1 VTKRNSKHA
10 TPEDDGGASER
21 AQAAKGQRARR
32 GAVASVLLAVGALV
46 AVNLVAS
53 RVPARV
59 DLTGDHIYTLSASSR
74 ELVHALPDY
83 LTVKAYVS
91 KDLPPELATVSRY
104 LRELL
109 DEYRA
114 SSAGMLRFEVHD
126 PAADPRSE
134 EQATRCRIQK
144 TALETRRAQKVEVGQ
159 YYLGLCL
166 WYDGRS
172 RALAPIDRG
181 AGLEYQVSALI
192 KAMSQPK
199 RKVAFTAGHGERDLG
214 DGYSFVKRGLE
225 REVEIVTLD
234 PSAGDIG
241 DDVDALVVA
250 GPRRAFD
257 EPARRRIDAFVM
269 KGKAALFLI
278 DGMAVDPDRRSG
290 KDRLRSGSP
299 IDTGLDPLLA
309 AYGFRI
315 GRDFVFDR
323 LNVPGPVDS
332 PGGPLFANL
341 PAFVGVRSSQMP
353 DRDLAVLAGVEMMV
367 FPFASSVDLVGPLA
381 GGAPRDGRLWTLARS
396 SRRAWRQTAPF
407 DASPPTPGVPADA
420 GAPEAGPFALAYAY
434 QGTVPSAYPGG
445 AAAPASRRP
454 VRMLVIGDSDLVSD
468 LYMELLRAFPIYAGG
483 AQMLFNAIDW
493 ALEDDALTA
502 LRANV
507 LKTRPIETDDPSGEA
522 ATKWGNVAGVP
533 LAFCAAGILRWQWRR
548 ARRRRQ
554 RLGPA

>member
-1 VTKRNSKHA
+1 
-10 TPEDDGGASER
+10 
-21 AQAAKGQRARR
+21 
-32 GAVASVLLAVGALV
+32 
-46 AVNLVAS
+46 
-53 RVPARV
+53 
-59 DLTGDHIYTLSASSR
+59 
-74 ELVHALPDY
+74 
-83 LTVKAYVS
+83 
-91 KDLPPELATVSRY
+91 
-104 LRELL
+104 
-109 DEYRA
+109 
-114 SSAGMLRFEVHD
+114 
-126 PAADPRSE
+126 
-134 EQATRCRIQK
+134 
-144 TALETRRAQKVEVGQ
+144 
-159 YYLGLCL
+159 
-166 WYDGRS
+166 
-172 RALAPIDRG
+172 
-181 AGLEYQVSALI
+181 
-192 KAMSQPK
+192 
-199 RKVAFTAGHGERDLG
+199 
-214 DGYSFVKRGLE
+214 
-225 REVEIVTLD
+225 
-234 PSAGDIG
+234 
-241 DDVDALVVA
+241 
-250 GPRRAFD
+250 
-257 EPARRRIDAFVM
+257 
-269 KGKAALFLI
+269 
-278 DGMAVDPDRRSG
+278 
-290 KDRLRSGSP
+290 
-299 IDTGLDPLLA
+299 
-309 AYGFRI
+309 
-315 GRDFVFDR
+315 
-323 LNVPGPVDS
+323 
-332 PGGPLFANL
+332 
-341 PAFVGVRSSQMP
+341 
-353 DRDLAVLAGVEMMV
+353 VLAGVEMMV

>member
-1 VTKRNSKHA
+1 PGAGALIRLRQCLSTPPSATIGDGLTATSSPVTTRNSKHPA
-10 TPEDDGGASER
+10 PDDDGGASRR
-21 AQAAKGQRARR
+21 AQAARAHGARR
-32 GAVASVLLAVGALV
+32 AALASVLLAAGALV
-46 AVNLVAS
+46 ALNLVAS

-59 DLTGDHIYTLSASSR
+59 DLTGDHIYTLSPSSR
-74 ELVHALPDY
+74 QLVRALPDY
-83 LTVKAYVS
+83 LTVKAYIS
-91 KDLPPELATVSRY
+91 KDLPPELAAVSRY
-104 LRELL
+104 VRELL

-114 SSAGMLRFEVHD
+114 ASAGMLRFEVHD
-126 PAADPRSE
+126 PAADPHAE

-214 DGYSFVKRGLE
+214 EGYSFVKRGLE
-225 REVEIVTLD
+225 REVQVVTLD
-234 PSAGDIG
+234 PSVGDIG

-278 DGMAVDPDRRSG
+278 DGMAVDPDRRAG

-299 IDTGLDPLLA
+299 IDSGLDPLLA

-323 LNVPGPVDS
+323 MNVPGPVDS

-341 PAFVGVRSSQMP
+341 PAFVGVRSAQMP

-367 FPFASSVDLVGPLA
+367 FPFASSVGLVGPLA
-381 GGAPRDGRLWTLARS
+381 GGTARDGRLWTLARS
-396 SRRAWRQTAPF
+396 SRRAWRQTGPF
-407 DASPPTPGVPADA
+407 DASPPAPGVPADA
-420 GAPEAGPFALAYAY
+420 DAQEAGPFALAYAY
-434 QGTVPSAYPGG
+434 RGTVP
-445 AAAPASRRP
+445 
-454 VRMLVIGDSDLVSD
+454 
-468 LYMELLRAFPIYAGG
+468 
-483 AQMLFNAIDW
+483 
-493 ALEDDALTA
+493 
-502 LRANV
+502 
-507 LKTRPIETDDPSGEA
+507 
-522 ATKWGNVAGVP
+522 
-533 LAFCAAGILRWQWRR
+533 
-548 ARRRRQ
+548 
-554 RLGPA
+554 